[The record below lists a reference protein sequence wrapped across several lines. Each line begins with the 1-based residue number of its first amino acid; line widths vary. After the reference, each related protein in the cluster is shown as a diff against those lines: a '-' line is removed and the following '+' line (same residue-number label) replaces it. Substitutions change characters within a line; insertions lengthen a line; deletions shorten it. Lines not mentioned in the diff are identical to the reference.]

1 MNIAPTIP
9 IRPHNDSRHVRT
21 RRIKLTRLLA
31 AVSFLWIAP
40 LQIRAVAED
49 DVVQLAINY
58 VFTGRIDPPDRLE
71 IVDQKSCIIVVFE
84 PKFQAYVRY
93 YLSRFKL
100 DSARISKTYSG
111 QQISYVLEVQG
122 DDIVVEHL
130 NPDKT
135 AVARAFK
142 SAQIALPGNI
152 DQSEKALRI
161 IADRCKA
168 EKAPTARH
176 QYWILRRD
184 GILALGV
191 DRRHAFSLNFADGF
205 VQCQPFAYHLRL
217 CNRRV

>member
-1 MNIAPTIP
+1 MNVAPTIP
-9 IRPHNDSRHVRT
+9 IRPHHDSRHVRT

-31 AVSFLWIAP
+31 AAVSFLWIAP
-40 LQIRAVAED
+40 LQIRAVAEN
-49 DVVQLAINY
+49 DVLQLAINY
-58 VFTGRIDPPDRLE
+58 VFTGRIDAPDRPE
-71 IVDQKSCIIVVFE
+71 IVDRKSCIIVVFE

-142 SAQIALPGNI
+142 SAQIALPGNV
-152 DQSEKALRI
+152 DQSEKALSLRN
-161 IADRCKA
+161 
-168 EKAPTARH
+168 PSRH
-176 QYWILRRD
+176 SNCCTVI
-184 GILALGV
+184 
-191 DRRHAFSLNFADGF
+191 
-205 VQCQPFAYHLRL
+205 
-217 CNRRV
+217 